1 MRGEVELAEKM
12 FAQVPPDWGKIDA
25 LLSEAHFSDEE
36 LAAIAI
42 DLTDDCFCEYNYAI
56 NEDFPDLTPENMHSN
71 YLLQSLQTLL
81 DHGLDP
87 NTIYNE
93 ENVLWNIQ
101 FINAPGAA
109 GSAMRL
115 LMEYGGNPNHCIPD
129 DDETLFDSISFD
141 VSYDKY
147 THEYEYTVQCWLVL
161 MAYGGCWSDGE
172 IPLKMLG
179 GHSAAELKNF
189 ESIDYSIEPL
199 PPEPNR
205 YGCWI
210 MHVFSKDTGEEIARY
225 K

>member
-129 DDETLFDSISFD
+129 DDETLFDSISF
-141 VSYDKY
+141 
-147 THEYEYTVQCWLVL
+147 
-161 MAYGGCWSDGE
+161 
-172 IPLKMLG
+172 PLC
-179 GHSAAELKNF
+179 F
-189 ESIDYSIEPL
+189 
-199 PPEPNR
+199 PE
-205 YGCWI
+205 
-210 MHVFSKDTGEEIARY
+210 
-225 K
+225 